1 MVSLAPTLVR
11 ELVGDDPDAGGMD
24 LARDCMASVSE
35 ATYRVTML
43 ALMGFDQRSA
53 LGSIAVPTLV
63 LSGSKDKNAPA
74 PMMARMATYIPSAD
88 YVELEGAGH
97 LANLEQPAT
106 FNAVLDQFLNAH
118 VAATRVT
125 A

>member
-1 MVSLAPTLVR
+1 
-11 ELVGDDPDAGGMD
+11 
-24 LARDCMASVSE
+24 
-35 ATYRVTML
+35 ML